1 MLLTGQKGKGLNGSF
16 YQVPG
21 LALWLVPCVL
31 ALAKAW
37 Q

>member
-21 LALWLVPCVL
+21 LALWLVSCVL
-31 ALAKAW
+31 ALANAW
-37 Q
+37 L